1 MEHHETYMGRK
12 IKIVTGQDPSGTW
25 HATAEFE
32 DSPGDPVSSDGH
44 ASEPESCRAAFSA
57 AMAEVDRSR
66 ARIGKP

>member
-1 MEHHETYMGRK
+1 MEHRATYMGRK

-32 DSPGDPVSSDGH
+32 DGPGQTVASHGH
-44 ASEPESCRAAFSA
+44 ASEAESHRAAFSA
-57 AMAEVDRSR
+57 VMAEVDRSR

>member
-12 IKIVTGQDPSGTW
+12 IKIVTGQDSGGTW
-25 HATAEFE
+25 HATAQFE
-32 DSPGDPVSSDGH
+32 DGPGHALSSDGH
-44 ASEPESCRAAFSA
+44 ASESESHRAAFSA